1 MSVIIKE
8 VKENNKSLKKAF
20 VKFPIKDLY
29 KNSHYYV
36 PALILDE
43 LSTLDTKKN
52 PAFDFCEMQL
62 FLAYR
67 NNKIVGRIA
76 AIINHKANDT
86 WNKKQGRFSFVDFI
100 DDNEVVDAL
109 FTAAEKWLKD
119 KGMET
124 ITGPLGFTDLD
135 PEGLLIEGFDKV
147 STMATKYSYPYYVTQ
162 IERLGFVKDADWREF
177 RIPVPAGIPER
188 HQRIANMIA
197 QRYGL
202 KLLKFQSLKQI
213 TPYITK
219 LFNCLNEAY
228 KPLYGFSSLTRR
240 QIDHYVKMYVPLLRW
255 DVVQII
261 IKEETDEVV
270 GFGVS
275 MPSLSEALIKCRG
288 KLFPFGWFHL
298 LKALKG
304 KKNKVVDLMI
314 MGILP
319 EYQGKGLNAMIFCD
333 FIPSAHKSGFSFAES
348 NPELEMNNK
357 MVSLWDGFDAENH
370 KVRRAYIKEIK
381 K

>member
-8 VKENNKSLKKAF
+8 IDNNDKSLKKAF

-29 KNSHYYV
+29 KDSPYYV
-36 PALILDE
+36 PPLVMDE
-43 LSTLDTKKN
+43 LGTLDTKKN

-67 NNKIVGRIA
+67 NNKIVGRIGA
-76 AIINHKANDT
+76 VINHRANEI
-86 WNKKQGRFSFVDFI
+86 WNKKQGRFTFVDFI

-109 FTAAEKWLKD
+109 FAAAEKWLKD

-135 PEGLLIEGFDKV
+135 PEGLLIMGFDQV

-177 RIPVPAGIPER
+177 RIPVPSEIPER

-202 KLLKFQSLKQI
+202 KLLKFQSFKQI
-213 TPYITK
+213 TPYVAK
-219 LFNCLNEAY
+219 LFKCLNEAY
-228 KPLYGFSSLTRR
+228 KPLYGFSSLTQR
-240 QIDHYVKMYVPLLRW
+240 QIDHYVKMYVSFLRW
-255 DVVQII
+255 DIVQII
-261 IKEETDEVV
+261 IKEDTDEVV
-270 GFGVS
+270 GFGIS
-275 MPSLSEALIKCRG
+275 MPSLSEALIKSRG
-288 KLFPFGWFHL
+288 KLFPFGWIHL
-298 LKALKG
+298 LKALKC
-304 KKNKVVDLMI
+304 KKNEVVDLLI

-333 FIPSAHKSGFSFAES
+333 FIPSAHRSGFKFAES
-348 NPELEMNNK
+348 NPELETNNK
-357 MVSLWDGFDAENH
+357 IVSLWDGFDAENH
-370 KVRRAYIKEIK
+370 KMRRAYIKDIK
-381 K
+381 